1 MVGSHPLPSLFPLSC
16 SLWWVPAFFPFAWW
30 LMAPCIARISQPW
43 EQSPSRGCQAAN
55 SESSWMSRVPNFHF
69 SSNYF
74 FKASDNY
81 LSLPETNISFCL
93 PVVLYVVN
101 LFLSTLIF
109 ACFNLTE
116 DEGEEEEGESSE
128 NESESESSASSKS
141 SESESEAS

>member
-1 MVGSHPLPSLFPLSC
+1 MYFTIVETQVMVVCDPLPSLFPLSC

-30 LMAPCIARISQPW
+30 LMEPCIARISQPW

-55 SESSWMSRVPNFHF
+55 SESSWMSQVPNFHF

-109 ACFNLTE
+109 ACFN
-116 DEGEEEEGESSE
+116 
-128 NESESESSASSKS
+128 
-141 SESESEAS
+141 